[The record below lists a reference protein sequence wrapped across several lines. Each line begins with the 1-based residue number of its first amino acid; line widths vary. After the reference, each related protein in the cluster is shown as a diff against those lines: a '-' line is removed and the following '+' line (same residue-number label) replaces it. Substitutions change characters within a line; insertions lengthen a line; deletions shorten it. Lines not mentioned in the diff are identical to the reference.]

1 MRRGF
6 VHDEF
11 VTTEDCLD
19 QEDPQHEKIRFR
31 RDEITDLAKL
41 PSACSVPP
49 LGRAAVRR
57 RFRILGRV
65 FAGLCALVLLA
76 AAGVYVL
83 GASGIGT
90 ERLRAEAETAI
101 EKLAGVDVHVAVG
114 AARLTLDGSSFVALQ
129 VNDVSLKTADGK
141 PMADI
146 GRVRFGM
153 RLLPLLSGDV
163 RLTSARFSD
172 AHIVVAAMPSGG
184 GDWTAA
190 LRNQDGLVDPEKV
203 STAVFASVNDALDAV
218 REDSMRQIDLRNV
231 EFELPDTGPV
241 KRVTV
246 TSATVAQT
254 GTGSMQASYDADVD
268 GRHATLVASATRDAT
283 ARRISS
289 LDAKLEIAGPSG
301 EGNSTEAGSSEEG
314 GKVGSIALKLSGSE
328 ASGDSPS
335 RLAASLSLNG
345 SVLDLDERG
354 LLPTDVDADA
364 TLVAGSN
371 KISVDRLLIKSGR
384 SSFDFAGSIGPKP
397 AVAGEEPAYRYDLT
411 SDGSTLAPSESP
423 EPALQFLARIAGVY
437 QPKSRKLVAEQIG
450 VRSGGPGEVLGA
462 ATVAFVDNGP
472 PGVSLSLN
480 VHDMPVSHVKQLW
493 PWFSARNARLWVLGN
508 LFGGTVTDANL
519 QFQVVPGRL
528 GNGVPLTGDEVF
540 GRFQIEGSR
549 FDTAGRIPPVRDAV
563 GAVAFHGNDVDIALS
578 SGSVYMP
585 SGRTVAASG
594 GTLTIK
600 NANLPIV
607 VGKLDM
613 DVAGEAPA
621 IAELASYEPI
631 NAMRHVGLAS
641 EDLSGTVT
649 GHVRADIPLTKG
661 MDTSTLDWL
670 VSLDYQNLSLAK
682 PFEDQTV
689 TEADGSITVGPK
701 QAVISA
707 EAKLN
712 GIPAE
717 LDLVEPLEDDGPA
730 RSRKVTLILDDK
742 TRNASMP
749 GLSDL
754 LSGTIKVAIDKSG
767 EGAQQVSADLT
778 NARLDIPWAGW
789 SKGAGIPAKVTFDM
803 AKSGSTTTLSD
814 FDLGG
819 KSFSI
824 DGNLTL
830 VNGALSTARFSKV
843 SLNRGDDVAVS
854 VKRSGKSYAV
864 DVSGASLDAR
874 SLIKQFTSD
883 VDTATK
889 GAGSDAVSVS
899 ADVASL
905 IGFHDEVLSN
915 LKLEYSAAGS
925 RVNGLNVTAAASS
938 GAAITIN
945 NTTGEGGRVLRVK
958 SADAGAIL
966 RFLNVYE
973 HMEGGAIT
981 LSLSGS
987 ADGPMKG
994 QVDARNFYIV
1004 NEPKLASIVSTTP
1017 AGDTRSLN
1025 EAVKGNIDT
1034 SRVQFERGFA
1044 EIDKGSGYLRL
1055 ANGLLRGPRIGTTFQ
1070 GTLYDPNNNMDMTG
1084 TFMPVYGLNRIF
1096 GELPLFGPLLGN
1108 GRDRGLI
1115 GVTYRLRGN
1124 ANKPTLNIN
1133 PLSVVAPGIFR
1144 SIFEYRQQPSQTAQ

>member
-1 MRRGF
+1 M
-6 VHDEF
+6 
-11 VTTEDCLD
+11 D

-49 LGRAAVRR
+49 LGRAVVRR
-57 RFRILGRV
+57 RFRVLGRV

-101 EKLAGVDVHVAVG
+101 EKLAGVDVNVTVG
-114 AARLTLDGSSFVALQ
+114 AARLTLDGSSFIALQ

-163 RLTSARFSD
+163 RLTSARFSN

-190 LRNQDGLVDPEKV
+190 LRNENGLVDPEKV
-203 STAVFASVNDALDAV
+203 SAAAFASVNDALDAV
-218 REDSMRQIDLRNV
+218 REDSIRQIDLHNV
-231 EFELPDTGPV
+231 EFELPDTGLV

-254 GTGSMQASYDADVD
+254 GTGRMQFSYDADVD
-268 GRHATLVASATRDAT
+268 GRHATLTATATRDAT
-283 ARRISS
+283 ARRIAS
-289 LDAKLEIAGPSG
+289 LDANIEIEGAGTSG
-301 EGNSTEAGSSEEG
+301 EGGSTEAAPAADGARL
-314 GKVGSIALKLSGSE
+314 GSIALQLSGSE

-335 RLAASLSLNG
+335 RLAASLSLTG

-354 LLPTDVDADA
+354 LLPLDVDADA
-364 TLVAGSN
+364 TLMAGSN
-371 KISVDRLLIKSGR
+371 KISVDRLLIKNGR

-397 AVAGEEPAYRYDLT
+397 AAAGEEPAYRYDLT

-450 VRSGGPGEVLGA
+450 VRSGGSGEVLGA

-563 GAVAFHGNDVDIALS
+563 GVVAFHGNDVDIALS

-600 NANLPIV
+600 NANRPIV
-607 VGKLDM
+607 VGGLDI

-631 NAMRHVGLAS
+631 NAMRHVGLAP

-649 GHVRADIPLTKG
+649 GHVRADIPLTRG
-661 MDTSTLDWL
+661 MDTSKLDWL
-670 VSLDYQNLSLAK
+670 VSLDYQDLSLAK
-682 PFEDQTV
+682 SFEDQTV

-717 LDLVEPLEDDGPA
+717 LDLVEPLADDGPA
-730 RSRKVTLILDDK
+730 RSLKVTLILDDK

-767 EGAQQVSADLT
+767 EDAQQVSADLT

-789 SKGAGIPAKVTFDM
+789 SKGAGIPAKVAFNM

-814 FDLGG
+814 FALDG

-824 DGNLTL
+824 DGNVTL
-830 VNGALSTARFSKV
+830 VNGALSAARFSKV
-843 SLNRGDDVAVS
+843 ALNRGDDVAVS
-854 VKRSGKSYAV
+854 VKRAGKSYAV

-889 GAGSDAVSVS
+889 GAGSDAISVS

-905 IGFHDEVLSN
+905 TGFHDEVLSN

-925 RVNGLNVTAAASS
+925 HLNGLNVTAAASS
-938 GAAITIN
+938 GAPITIN
-945 NTTGEGGRVLRVK
+945 NTTSEGGRVLRVK

-981 LSLSGS
+981 LSLSGA

-994 QVDARNFYIV
+994 QVDARNFYVV

-1084 TFMPVYGLNRIF
+1084 TFMPVYRLNRIF

-1124 ANKPTLNIN
+1124 ANKPTLNVN

-1144 SIFEYRQQPSQTAQ
+1144 SIFEYR

>member
-1 MRRGF
+1 MKRGF

-11 VTTEDCLD
+11 VTTEYCLD
-19 QEDPQHEKIRFR
+19 QEEPQHEKIRFR
-31 RDEITDLAKL
+31 RDEITDLATL
-41 PSACSVPP
+41 PSACTVPP

-65 FAGLCALVLLA
+65 FAGLCALLLLA

-90 ERLRAEAETAI
+90 ERLRTEAETAI

-114 AARLTLDGSSFVALQ
+114 AARLTLDGSSFIALQ

-172 AHIVVAAMPSGG
+172 AHIMVAAMPSGG

-190 LRNQDGLVDPEKV
+190 LRNENGLVDPEKV
-203 STAVFASVNDALDAV
+203 SAAVFSGVNDALDAV

-231 EFELPDTGPV
+231 EFELSDTGLV

-246 TSATVAQT
+246 ASATVAQT
-254 GTGSMQASYDADVD
+254 GMGSMQASYDAEVD
-268 GRHATLVASATRDAT
+268 GRHATLTASATRDAT

-289 LDAKLEIAGPSG
+289 LDANLEIAGPPG
-301 EGNSTEAGSSEEG
+301 EDSSTGAADGA
-314 GKVGSIALKLSGSE
+314 KLGSIALKLSGSE

-354 LLPTDVDADA
+354 LLPVDVDADA

-371 KISVDRLLIKSGR
+371 KISVDRLLIKNGR
-384 SSFDFAGSIGPKP
+384 SSFDFGGSIGPKP

-423 EPALQFLARIAGVY
+423 EPALKFLARIAGVY

-462 ATVAFVDNGP
+462 ATVAFIDNGT

-493 PWFSARNARLWVLGN
+493 PWFSAHNARLWVLGN

-519 QFQVVPGRL
+519 QFQIAPGRL

-540 GRFQIEGSR
+540 GRFRIEGSR

-563 GAVAFHGNDVDIALS
+563 GVVAFHGNDVDIALS

-607 VGKLDM
+607 VGKLDI

-631 NAMRHVGLAS
+631 NAMRHVGLAP

-670 VSLDYQNLSLAK
+670 VSLDYQGLSLAK

-689 TEADGSITVGPK
+689 TEANGSITVGPK

-730 RSRKVTLILDDK
+730 RSRKVALVLDDK

-767 EGAQQVSADLT
+767 QGAQQVSADLT

-789 SKGAGIPAKVTFDM
+789 SKGAGIPAKVAFNM

-814 FDLGG
+814 FDLDG

-824 DGNLTL
+824 DGSVTL
-830 VNGALSTARFSKV
+830 VNGALSAARFSKV

-864 DVSGASLDAR
+864 DISGASLDAR

-905 IGFHDEVLSN
+905 TGFHDEALSN

-938 GAAITIN
+938 GAAITID
-945 NTTGEGGRVLRVK
+945 NTASEGGRVLRVK

-973 HMEGGAIT
+973 HMEGGAIA

-1044 EIDKGSGYLRL
+1044 EIDKGSGYLKL

-1144 SIFEYRQQPSQTAQ
+1144 SIFEYRQQPSQPAQ

>member
-1 MRRGF
+1 M
-6 VHDEF
+6 
-11 VTTEDCLD
+11 D

-49 LGRAAVRR
+49 LGRAVVRR
-57 RFRILGRV
+57 RFRVLGRV

-101 EKLAGVDVHVAVG
+101 EKLAGVDVNVTVG
-114 AARLTLDGSSFVALQ
+114 AARLTLDGSSFIALQ

-163 RLTSARFSD
+163 RLTSARFSN

-190 LRNQDGLVDPEKV
+190 LRNENGLVDPEKV
-203 STAVFASVNDALDAV
+203 SAAAFASVNDALDTV
-218 REDSMRQIDLRNV
+218 REDSIRQIDLHNV
-231 EFELPDTGPV
+231 EFELPDTGLV

-254 GTGSMQASYDADVD
+254 GTGRMQFSYDADVD
-268 GRHATLVASATRDAT
+268 GRHATLTATATRDAT
-283 ARRISS
+283 ARRIAS
-289 LDAKLEIAGPSG
+289 LDANIEIEGAGTSG
-301 EGNSTEAGSSEEG
+301 EGGSTEAAPAADGARL
-314 GKVGSIALKLSGSE
+314 GSIALKLSGSE
-328 ASGDSPS
+328 ASADSPS
-335 RLAASLSLNG
+335 RLAASLSLTG

-354 LLPTDVDADA
+354 LLPLDVDADA
-364 TLVAGSN
+364 TLMAGSN
-371 KISVDRLLIKSGR
+371 KISVDRLLIKNGR

-397 AVAGEEPAYRYDLT
+397 AAAGEEPAYRYDLT

-423 EPALQFLARIAGVY
+423 EPALRFLARIAGVY

-450 VRSGGPGEVLGA
+450 VRSGGSGEVLGA

-480 VHDMPVSHVKQLW
+480 VHGMPVSHVKQLW

-563 GAVAFHGNDVDIALS
+563 GVVAFHGNDVDIALS

-600 NANLPIV
+600 NANRPIV
-607 VGKLDM
+607 VGGLDI

-631 NAMRHVGLAS
+631 NAMRHVGLAP

-649 GHVRADIPLTKG
+649 GHVRADIPLTRG
-661 MDTSTLDWL
+661 MDTSKLDWL
-670 VSLDYQNLSLAK
+670 VSLDYQDLSLAK
-682 PFEDQTV
+682 SFEDQTV

-707 EAKLN
+707 DAKLN

-717 LDLVEPLEDDGPA
+717 LDLVEPLADDGPA

-767 EGAQQVSADLT
+767 EDAQQVSADLT

-789 SKGAGIPAKVTFDM
+789 SKGAGIPAKVAFNM

-814 FDLGG
+814 FALDG

-824 DGNLTL
+824 DGNVTL
-830 VNGALSTARFSKV
+830 VNGALSAARFSKV
-843 SLNRGDDVAVS
+843 ALNRGDDVAVS
-854 VKRSGKSYAV
+854 VKRAGKSYAV

-889 GAGSDAVSVS
+889 GAGSDAISVS

-905 IGFHDEVLSN
+905 TGFHDEVLSN

-938 GAAITIN
+938 GAPITIN
-945 NTTGEGGRVLRVK
+945 NTTSEGGRVLRVK

-981 LSLSGS
+981 LSLSGA

-994 QVDARNFYIV
+994 QVDARNFYVV

-1144 SIFEYRQQPSQTAQ
+1144 SIFEYR